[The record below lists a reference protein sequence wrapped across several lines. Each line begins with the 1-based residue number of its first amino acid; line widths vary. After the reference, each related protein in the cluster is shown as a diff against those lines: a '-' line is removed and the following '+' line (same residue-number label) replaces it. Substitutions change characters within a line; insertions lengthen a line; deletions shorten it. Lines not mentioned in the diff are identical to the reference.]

1 MPQLVDFLVKNGVSE
16 NTIFWMLILPIAITV
31 VVFLRQVIGIKGL
44 GVTAPVFIGFAFGAI
59 GIQAG
64 ATLFLAAI
72 ALMFVLRSFMSN
84 IRLLYLPKIA
94 LILLAVTF
102 GILFL
107 IPVIIGKEQKVESQA
122 IFAFVILALCTE
134 QFAALLMERGPQK
147 TLLVTIETLFVASL
161 VFFAIHSLWLKSFI
175 LSYPMVVVI
184 GAILANVFLG
194 KWTGLRITEYVRFR
208 DLIFK

>member
-1 MPQLVDFLVKNGVSE
+1 
-16 NTIFWMLILPIAITV
+16 MLILPIAITIV
-31 VVFLRQVIGIKGL
+31 VLMRQVIGIKGI
-44 GVTAPVFIGFAFGAI
+44 GITAPVLIGFAFGAI

-72 ALMFVLRSFMSN
+72 ALAFFLRSFMSN

-94 LILLAVTF
+94 LTLIAVTL

-107 IPVIIGKEQKVESQA
+107 IPAIVGKEQGVEPQM
-122 IFAFVILALCTE
+122 IFAFVILVLCME

-147 TLLVTIETLFVASL
+147 TLLIALETLFAASL
-161 VFFAIHSLWLKSFI
+161 VFLAVHSLWLKNFA
-175 LSYPMVVVI
+175 LSYPIIVI
-184 GAILANVFLG
+184 VGAILVNVFLG
-194 KWTGLRITEYVRFR
+194 KWTGLRITEYMRFR